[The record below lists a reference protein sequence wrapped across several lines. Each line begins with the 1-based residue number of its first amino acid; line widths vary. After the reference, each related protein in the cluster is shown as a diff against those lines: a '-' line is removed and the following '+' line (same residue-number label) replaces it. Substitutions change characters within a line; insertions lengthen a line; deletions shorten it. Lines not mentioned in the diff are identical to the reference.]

1 MQKQIQAAEQTI
13 SKDAY
18 FQEMRETWDCT
29 REYMLKKLSELE
41 AINKR
46 AALAIQENAVV
57 KKRLSLEK
65 QNVNLRPFLMRL
77 SFEACRGYDW
87 KRIIPACAAAEFL
100 NISTYII
107 NAIFD
112 EKGESR
118 KDINQYIIAGMVFR
132 DLASECLLEAN
143 VSLSPEENREISQRL
158 IEINKLSYIGQHID
172 LYQLK
177 KENIADFNSFEEM
190 KILYLDRT
198 EKICGKFMENIA
210 CIGAILADAT
220 AEQLET
226 LKNFGLSYGNG
237 VQIANDLGDFVL
249 GTSQAV
255 DFEKTYKDQYS
266 DIRHGKLTYPIIL
279 GLEIAEETPVK
290 ALLGKD
296 NVNYKE
302 LELLTRYLKE
312 SGIFE
317 KIKELSKAE
326 YYECKRTLRNLP
338 KSEARSML
346 SLMASML
353 RSNKYFTFFRK
364 LEETKPLNS
373 NSL

>member
-18 FQEMRETWDCT
+18 FQGMRETWAFT

-41 AINKR
+41 AVNKK
-46 AALAIQENAVV
+46 AALAIQENVVV
-57 KKRLSLEK
+57 KKKLSLEK

-143 VSLSPEENREISQRL
+143 VSLSSEETMKIHQKL
-158 IEINKLSYIGQHID
+158 IEINKLIYIGQHID

-177 KENIADFNSFEEM
+177 KENIA
-190 KILYLDRT
+190 
-198 EKICGKFMENIA
+198 
-210 CIGAILADAT
+210 
-220 AEQLET
+220 
-226 LKNFGLSYGNG
+226 
-237 VQIANDLGDFVL
+237 
-249 GTSQAV
+249 
-255 DFEKTYKDQYS
+255 
-266 DIRHGKLTYPIIL
+266 
-279 GLEIAEETPVK
+279 
-290 ALLGKD
+290 
-296 NVNYKE
+296 
-302 LELLTRYLKE
+302 
-312 SGIFE
+312 
-317 KIKELSKAE
+317 
-326 YYECKRTLRNLP
+326 
-338 KSEARSML
+338 
-346 SLMASML
+346 
-353 RSNKYFTFFRK
+353 
-364 LEETKPLNS
+364 
-373 NSL
+373 

>member
-1 MQKQIQAAEQTI
+1 
-13 SKDAY
+13 
-18 FQEMRETWDCT
+18 
-29 REYMLKKLSELE
+29 
-41 AINKR
+41 
-46 AALAIQENAVV
+46 
-57 KKRLSLEK
+57 
-65 QNVNLRPFLMRL
+65 
-77 SFEACRGYDW
+77 
-87 KRIIPACAAAEFL
+87 
-100 NISTYII
+100 
-107 NAIFD
+107 
-112 EKGESR
+112 
-118 KDINQYIIAGMVFR
+118 
-132 DLASECLLEAN
+132 
-143 VSLSPEENREISQRL
+143 
-158 IEINKLSYIGQHID
+158 
-172 LYQLK
+172 
-177 KENIADFNSFEEM
+177 
-190 KILYLDRT
+190 
-198 EKICGKFMENIA
+198 MENIA